1 LSRLLCT
8 KSKHSAAVAV
18 VVDMASDPQTVP
30 LDNAFLETVMYQ
42 GREYQRYAVDNGAYF
57 APIDEDEVERLQI
70 MHAVLSIVFENQL
83 LFPPITRPRRILE
96 CGFGAG
102 DWAIEVAQQHPSCEV
117 VAIDICP
124 HIWPDESLTPTNLNL
139 QVDDLNGRF
148 TFPSN
153 HFDLVHSQMMAGGIH
168 SNRWRDYIRDTFRVL
183 RPGGWC
189 QMVEIYFNA
198 QSDNGTLT
206 QNHALRRWSRRY
218 LDSMQPYKDPRAPLQ
233 MQSWMQ
239 SAGFDSVETQMIPLP
254 TCGWSSGEEPIGRCA
269 GHRSSF
275 GDVDPRQ
282 HQIGV
287 ANRENVRRMLSSLAM
302 YPMTEFRGMTSQEFQ
317 VLVAQARSE
326 ADNPAFRRTRRCADM
341 TDTKAN
347 VAELTQAYF
356 PMTETSS
363 VRHVG
368 APHG

>member
-1 LSRLLCT
+1 
-8 KSKHSAAVAV
+8 
-18 VVDMASDPQTVP
+18 MATDPQTVP
-30 LDNAFLETVMYQ
+30 LDNTFLETITYL
-42 GREYQRYAVDNGAYF
+42 GREFQRYAVDNGAYF
-57 APIDEDEVERLQI
+57 APIDEDEIERLQM
-70 MHAVLSIVFENQL
+70 MHYLFSIVFENSL
-83 LFPPITRPRRILE
+83 IFPPITRPRRILE
-96 CGFGAG
+96 CGFGTG

-117 VAIDICP
+117 VGIDICP
-124 HIWPDESLTPTNLNL
+124 HIWPDEAQTPPNLNL

-168 SNRWRDYIRDTFRVL
+168 SNRWRDYLRDIHRVL
-183 RPGGWC
+183 RPGGWV
-189 QMVEIYFNA
+189 QTVEIYFNA

-254 TCGWSSGEEPIGRCA
+254 TCGWSNGTQLPNTRLQIVDADQRQ
-269 GHRSSF
+269 
-275 GDVDPRQ
+275 DPRQ
-282 HQIGV
+282 HQIGL
-287 ANRENVRRMLSSLAM
+287 ANRENVRRFLSSLGH

-326 ADNPAFRRTRRCADM
+326 ADNPEFR
-341 TDTKAN
+341 
-347 VAELTQAYF
+347 AYF
-356 PMTETSS
+356 PMY
-363 VRHVG
+363 VCIGRKRR
-368 APHG
+368 

>member
-1 LSRLLCT
+1 
-8 KSKHSAAVAV
+8 
-18 VVDMASDPQTVP
+18 MASDPQTVP
-30 LDNAFLETVMYQ
+30 LDNAFLETVMHQ
-42 GREYQRYAVDNGAYF
+42 GREYQRYAIENGAYF

-83 LFPPITRPRRILE
+83 LFPPIVRPRRILE

-102 DWAIEVAQQHPSCEV
+102 DWALEVAQQHPSCEV

-124 HIWPDESLTPTNLNL
+124 HIWPDETQTPTNLNL

-206 QNHALRRWSRRY
+206 QSKEGGPPPEKLYHALRRWSRRY
-218 LDSMQPYKDPRAPLQ
+218 LDSVQPYKDPRAPLQ
-233 MQSWMQ
+233 LQSWMQ

-254 TCGWSSGEEPIGRCA
+254 TCGWSN
-269 GHRSSF
+269 
-275 GDVDPRQ
+275 DPRQ
-282 HQIGV
+282 HRIGV
-287 ANRENVRRMLSSLAM
+287 VNRENVRRMLASLAM

-326 ADNPAFRRTRRCADM
+326 ADNPAFR
-341 TDTKAN
+341 
-347 VAELTQAYF
+347 AYF
-356 PMTETSS
+356 PMY
-363 VRHVG
+363 VCIGRK
-368 APHG
+368 PRR

>member
-1 LSRLLCT
+1 
-8 KSKHSAAVAV
+8 
-18 VVDMASDPQTVP
+18 MASDPQTVP
-30 LDNAFLETVMYQ
+30 LDNTFLETVTYQ

-57 APIDEDEVERLQI
+57 APMDEVRNTSGPVTAFLLRLTFPTGLQDEVERLQI
-70 MHAVLSIVFENQL
+70 MHVVLSVVFENQL

-96 CGFGAG
+96 CGFGSG
-102 DWAIEVAQQHPSCEV
+102 DWAIEVAQRHPSCEV

-124 HIWPDESLTPTNLNL
+124 HIWPDETETPTNLNL

-168 SNRWRDYIRDTFRVL
+168 SNRWRDYIGDMFRVT

-206 QNHALRRWSRRY
+206 QILLPDHALRRWSRRY
-218 LDSMQPYKDPRAPLQ
+218 LDSMQPYKDPRAPLHL
-233 MQSWMQ
+233 QSWMQ

-254 TCGWSSGEEPIGRCA
+254 TCGWSNGKEIAEAEYLLLGLIGD
-269 GHRSSF
+269 S
-275 GDVDPRQ
+275 DPRQ
-282 HQIGV
+282 HHIGV
-287 ANRENVRRMLSSLAM
+287 VNRENVRRMLSSLAM

-326 ADNPAFRRTRRCADM
+326 ADNPAFRDGNLVDEAYQDARRRGC
-341 TDTKAN
+341 
-347 VAELTQAYF
+347 LF
-356 PMTETSS
+356 
-363 VRHVG
+363 VG
-368 APHG
+368 AFGTFGHA

>member
-1 LSRLLCT
+1 
-8 KSKHSAAVAV
+8 
-18 VVDMASDPQTVP
+18 MASDPQTVP
-30 LDNAFLETVMYQ
+30 LDNAFLETVVHQ

-83 LFPPITRPRRILE
+83 IFPPIARPRRILE

-102 DWAIEVAQQHPSCEV
+102 DWALEVAQKHPSCEV

-124 HIWPDESLTPTNLNL
+124 HIWPDETQTPTNLNL

-168 SNRWRDYIRDTFRVL
+168 SNRWREYIRDTFRVL

-254 TCGWSSGEEPIGRCA
+254 TCSWSN
-269 GHRSSF
+269 
-275 GDVDPRQ
+275 DPRQ

-287 ANRENVRRMLSSLAM
+287 ANRENVRRMLASLAM

-317 VLVAQARSE
+317 VLVAQARCE
-326 ADNPAFRRTRRCADM
+326 ADNPAFR
-341 TDTKAN
+341 
-347 VAELTQAYF
+347 AYF
-356 PMTETSS
+356 PM
-363 VRHVG
+363 
-368 APHG
+368 

>member
-1 LSRLLCT
+1 
-8 KSKHSAAVAV
+8 
-18 VVDMASDPQTVP
+18 MASDPQTVP
-30 LDNAFLETVMYQ
+30 LDNAFLETVIHQ

-57 APIDEDEVERLQI
+57 APMDEDEVERLQI

-96 CGFGAG
+96 CGFGTG
-102 DWAIEVAQQHPSCEV
+102 DWALEVAQQHPSCEV

-124 HIWPDESLTPTNLNL
+124 HIWPDEARTPTNLNL
-139 QVDDLNGRF
+139 QVDDLNARF

-168 SNRWRDYIRDTFRVL
+168 SNRWTDYIRDTFRVL

-198 QSDNGTLT
+198 QSDNGTLS

-254 TCGWSSGEEPIGRCA
+254 TCGWSN
-269 GHRSSF
+269 
-275 GDVDPRQ
+275 DPRQ

-287 ANRENVRRMLSSLAM
+287 VNRENVRRMLASLAM
-302 YPMTEFRGMTSQEFQ
+302 YPMTEFRGLPQHGRMTSQEFQ

-326 ADNPAFRRTRRCADM
+326 ADNPAFR
-341 TDTKAN
+341 
-347 VAELTQAYF
+347 AYF
-356 PMTETSS
+356 PMY
-363 VRHVG
+363 VCIGRK
-368 APHG
+368 PRR